1 MALDSYTAGVLRLMT
16 AAYPDVG
23 GSITEAAEARRRYDA
38 ARFPAGPRIGDV
50 TDHVVPGLPE
60 IPVRVYRPG
69 GARPPLPVVVY
80 YHGGGYVLCGLDS
93 HDGICR
99 RLAGGASVIV
109 VSVDYRLAPEHKF
122 PAAADDAYA
131 ALRWVSE
138 NAERLGGDPHHVA
151 VAGDSAG
158 GGLAAATALR
168 SRDLGHPPISFQLL
182 IYPVTDALAERRDV
196 PDSLLTTRQMRW
208 FTDQYLGRP
217 QDAAHPHVSPL
228 RAPSLAGLPPA
239 FVLTAEHD
247 PLRPEGEA
255 FADRLASFGVPV
267 TLSRIPGLFHGLFG
281 LGALVPVAR
290 AAEEAAY
297 TALRGAL
304 HPDSDG
310 AAEARADGAAEARA
324 LTLTKGMSV
333 HG

>member
-1 MALDSYTAGVLRLMT
+1 VALDSYTAGVLRLMS

-23 GSITEAAEARRRYDA
+23 GSITEAAEARRRYAA
-38 ARFPAGPRIGDV
+38 ARFPSGPRVGDV
-50 TDHVVPGLPE
+50 TDRVVPGDPAV
-60 IPVRVYRPG
+60 PVRIYRPD
-69 GARPPLPVVVY
+69 GARTPLPVVVY
-80 YHGGGYVLCGLDS
+80 YHGGGFVLCGLDS

-99 RLAGGASVIV
+99 RLAECSSVIV

-131 ALRWVSE
+131 ALRWASE
-138 NAERLGGDPHHVA
+138 QAPQFGGDPSRVA

-158 GGLAAATALR
+158 GALAAATCLR
-168 SRDLGHPPISFQLL
+168 ARAVGSPAISFQLL

-196 PDSLLTTRQMRW
+196 PDSMLTTRQMRW
-208 FTDQYLGRP
+208 FTEQYLARP
-217 QDAAHPHVSPL
+217 QDAGHPYVSPL

-247 PLRPEGEA
+247 PLRVEGEA
-255 FADRLASFGVPV
+255 FAERLASFGVPV
-267 TLSRIPGLFHGLFG
+267 TRTRITGLFHGLFG

-290 AAEEAAY
+290 RAEQAVCA
-297 TALRGAL
+297 ALRAAL
-304 HPDSDG
+304 RTEPTPTTDG
-310 AAEARADGAAEARA
+310 AANARVM
-324 LTLTKGMSV
+324 TLAKGMSV